1 MPYNFIFKLADSKG
15 DDTKTIVQVV
25 ADDLASAKT
34 KIDTDFTP
42 FRFGTLISAQEIK
55 ELDPDNE

>member
-1 MPYNFIFKLADSKG
+1 MPYNFIFKLANSQLE
-15 DDTKTIVQVV
+15 DTKQIVQVV

-34 KIDTDFTP
+34 KINTDFAP
-42 FRFGTLISAQEIK
+42 FVFGSLISAQEIK